1 LAGHNIGMKSFL
13 FALKEILEIVL
24 IAVLAV
30 GGVRYFLVQPFLVNG
45 SSMEPNFES
54 GDYILINE
62 ISYRFR
68 EPQRGE
74 VVVFHYPNNERTY
87 FIKRVIGLP
96 TERITIKNGE
106 VKIFNKDNPKGFV
119 LKENYLPSFDKTS
132 GDIDK
137 TLSPDEY
144 FVMGD
149 NRGFS
154 FDSRQWGTLKRSE
167 IVGIAWLRLWP
178 FNKASAFESPAYS
191 N

>member
-1 LAGHNIGMKSFL
+1 MKSFL
-13 FALKEILEIVL
+13 LALKEILEIVL

-30 GGVRYFLVQPFLVNG
+30 GGVRYFLIQPFLVNG

-74 VVVFHYPNNERTY
+74 VIVFHYPNNEKTY

-96 TERITIKNGE
+96 EERVVIKNGE
-106 VKIFNKDNPKGFV
+106 VRIFNSSNAKGFV
-119 LKENYLPSFDKTS
+119 IKESYLPSIEKTS

-137 TLSPDEY
+137 TLGRDEY

-154 FDSRQWGTLKRSE
+154 FDSRQWGTLKKGE
-167 IVGIAWLRLWP
+167 IVGAAWLRLWP
-178 FNKASAFESPAYS
+178 LDKAKAFESPAY
-191 N
+191 

>member
-1 LAGHNIGMKSFL
+1 MKSFL
-13 FALKEILEIVL
+13 YALKEILEIIL

-54 GDYILINE
+54 GDYIIINE

-87 FIKRVIGLP
+87 FIKRIIGLP
-96 TERITIKNGE
+96 TERIVIKNSE
-106 VKIFNKDNPKGFV
+106 VKIFNQDNPKGFV
-119 LKENYLPSFDKTS
+119 LKESYLPKIEKTA

-137 TLSPDEY
+137 TLGTDEY

-149 NRGFS
+149 NRDFS
-154 FDSRQWGTLKRSE
+154 FDSRQWGTLKKSE
-167 IVGIAWLRLWP
+167 IVGAAWLRLWP
-178 FNKASAFESPAYS
+178 FDKASAFGSPMY
-191 N
+191 

>member
-1 LAGHNIGMKSFL
+1 MKSFL
-13 FALKEILEIVL
+13 FALKDISEIVL

-30 GGVRYFLVQPFLVNG
+30 GGVRYFLIQPFLVNG

-74 VVVFHYPNNERTY
+74 VIVFHYPNNEKTY

-96 TERITIKNGE
+96 KERVIIKNGE
-106 VKIFNKDNPKGFV
+106 VKIFNNSNPNGFV
-119 LKENYLPSFDKTS
+119 IKENYLPATEKTS
-132 GDIDK
+132 GNIDK
-137 TLSPDEY
+137 TLGENEY

-149 NRGFS
+149 NRDFS
-154 FDSRQWGTLKRSE
+154 FDSRQWGALKKTE
-167 IVGIAWLRLWP
+167 IVGLAWLRLWP
-178 FNKASAFESPAYS
+178 LNKAKAFESPAY
-191 N
+191 